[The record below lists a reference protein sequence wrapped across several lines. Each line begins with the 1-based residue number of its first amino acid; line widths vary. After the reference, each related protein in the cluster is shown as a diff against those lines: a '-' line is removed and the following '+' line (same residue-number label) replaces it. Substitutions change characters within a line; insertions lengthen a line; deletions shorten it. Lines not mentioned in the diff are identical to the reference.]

1 MKKLREINKLILYNW
16 RPLLG
21 FEIIYKL
28 ASAVIFMPL
37 LWGLL
42 DFAMGLSGYT
52 YLTLE
57 NIFVF
62 LTRPSTLYCWLYGC
76 F

>member
-16 RPLLG
+16 RPFLG

-42 DFAMGLSGYT
+42 DFVMGLSGYT

-62 LTRPSTLYCWLYGC
+62 LTRPSTFILLVI
-76 F
+76 